1 MTPSTTIQRAEAQSE
16 IGMQDSS
23 LADRWIC
30 PLGHSFGWHPVK
42 QTIEM
47 YLVEKTPN
55 QSSAI
60 PSTQAS
66 AAQSEEE
73 PKGLSQVTVGQ
84 VLIQGL

>member
-1 MTPSTTIQRAEAQSE
+1 
-16 IGMQDSS
+16 
-23 LADRWIC
+23 
-30 PLGHSFGWHPVK
+30 
-42 QTIEM
+42 M
-47 YLVEKTPN
+47 YLVEKNPN